1 MRPLRVIP
9 FIAITLVT
17 TFLGAAPADAA
28 GPNPALQMPFPCG
41 QSWTGDS
48 NNSSAHRGTYEIDF
62 NRGGTPTA
70 DRGDAVVAAAAGRV
84 VTSAHQG
91 SANGFGNLVK
101 IDHGSGWFTYY
112 AHLDTRS
119 VAAGTTVR
127 QGQKIGTLGNTSKPG
142 NNISPHLHFELR
154 NDAAYPANVK
164 PAYFDGVRFG
174 YTRQTLTSRNCNDA
188 QAICGTGFRTIDYA
202 YLKTAAGA
210 HLGTVYLSWNAGSRT
225 NCVVTVKHRNRSA
238 ASAAAAYLQPQGATR
253 GTDSGSYSS
262 YAGPVRRVAPSCV
275 RWGGSLSGVA
285 YNSPSEHC

>member
-1 MRPLRVIP
+1 MRPLRLIP

-17 TFLGAAPADAA
+17 TFLGAAPAQAA
-28 GPNPALQMPFPCG
+28 GPRPPLQMPFPCG

-62 NRGGTPTA
+62 NRGNLPTA
-70 DRGDAVVAAAAGRV
+70 DRGDTVVAAAAGRV

-112 AHLDTRS
+112 AHLDTRA

-142 NNISPHLHFELR
+142 NNISPHLHFEVR
-154 NDAAYPANVK
+154 NDASYPANVQ

-174 YTRQTLTSRNCNDA
+174 YTRQTLASRNCNDA
-188 QAICGTGFRTIDYA
+188 QAICGSGFRTIDYA
-202 YLKTAAGA
+202 YLRTPAGV
-210 HLGTVYLSWNAGSRT
+210 HLGTVYLQWNGGTRT
-225 NCVVTVKHRNRSA
+225 NCVVTVKHRDRSA
-238 ASAAAAYLQPQGATR
+238 ASAAAAYVQPQGGTR
-253 GTDSGSYSS
+253 TTDSGSYTS
-262 YAGPVRRVAPSCV
+262 YAGPVRRVADSCIT
-275 RWGGSLSGVA
+275 WGGSLSGVA